1 MLTPSKGLYTAESD
15 RTHGASSTAQGIG
28 LRRAVAGSACPF
40 TVTAHDATGA
50 RRPKGGDMV
59 LCRLTYPPEGDGAAE
74 TEPIEGQ
81 VCDNL
86 DGTYSVTYRPTLARE
101 GPLLRVSI
109 NGAPINGSPFR
120 IDVDRTELEW
130 TFTPWRKS
138 KKRFLKWSLKCLR
151 NRSQTHARPQCS
163 VTLTYLRYCFE
174 GPCPSL

>member
-81 VCDNL
+81 VCDNF

-120 IDVDRTELEW
+120 IDVEAGPTSAAHCTASGVGLTEGVTGE
-130 TFTPWRKS
+130 PCR
-138 KKRFLKWSLKCLR
+138 LR
-151 NRSQTHARPQCS
+151 IVSARRIGHPRPPTRAREQPPFGS
-163 VTLTYLRYCFE
+163 
-174 GPCPSL
+174 